1 MSDSSQTP
9 AIQGDQYFE
18 AQTGVLGSLLLD
30 APSCAGIVFQR
41 TRPEHYTDA
50 CRTIFEAARSLHR
63 ESKAIDPVTVKAIVG
78 GDYTS
83 FLLQIMETTPTAANC
98 SSYIDLLLDQAQ
110 LSQIQAA
117 GLAMAGAKTP
127 DAARAAVETANRAM
141 VQQVTARTVG
151 AQEGYVDFLARLDRK
166 PDFLPWGLPK
176 LDKAVLSER
185 GDFVVIGGL
194 PSAGKTALSLQFAWA
209 QAEKWRVGYFSLE
222 TRPEKIYDRLATL
235 ASGVAFG
242 RIRDRTLRRED
253 YDRLA
258 AAGEGFQ
265 RRHLDVIH
273 AVGMTVGEIQSIT
286 ASKRYDVIYIDYLQ
300 FVQGEGRDQDLYRRV
315 TQISM
320 DLHKM
325 AGSMGVL
332 VVALS
337 QLSRPPKDGKQ
348 ARAPGLNS
356 LRESGQI
363 EQDADAVMLL
373 YRQDEELPNS
383 PRVLQIAKNKEG
395 PSGGYLELSFDG
407 TYQVFREMAGESGR
421 QVQREMIDTGVARKQ
436 QLRAAGNFEEITGED
451 RDMPF

>member
-1 MSDSSQTP
+1 M
-9 AIQGDQYFE
+9 
-18 AQTGVLGSLLLD
+18 
-30 APSCAGIVFQR
+30 
-41 TRPEHYTDA
+41 
-50 CRTIFEAARSLHR
+50 
-63 ESKAIDPVTVKAIVG
+63 
-78 GDYTS
+78 
-83 FLLQIMETTPTAANC
+83 
-98 SSYIDLLLDQAQ
+98 
-110 LSQIQAA
+110 
-117 GLAMAGAKTP
+117 
-127 DAARAAVETANRAM
+127 
-141 VQQVTARTVG
+141 
-151 AQEGYVDFLARLDRK
+151 DFLARLDRK

-185 GDFVVIGGL
+185 GDFVVIGGR

-383 PRVLQIAKNKEG
+383 PR
-395 PSGGYLELSFDG
+395 
-407 TYQVFREMAGESGR
+407 AG
-421 QVQREMIDTGVARKQ
+421 I
-436 QLRAAGNFEEITGED
+436 
-451 RDMPF
+451 

>member
-1 MSDSSQTP
+1 M
-9 AIQGDQYFE
+9 
-18 AQTGVLGSLLLD
+18 
-30 APSCAGIVFQR
+30 
-41 TRPEHYTDA
+41 
-50 CRTIFEAARSLHR
+50 
-63 ESKAIDPVTVKAIVG
+63 
-78 GDYTS
+78 
-83 FLLQIMETTPTAANC
+83 
-98 SSYIDLLLDQAQ
+98 
-110 LSQIQAA
+110 
-117 GLAMAGAKTP
+117 
-127 DAARAAVETANRAM
+127 
-141 VQQVTARTVG
+141 
-151 AQEGYVDFLARLDRK
+151 
-166 PDFLPWGLPK
+166 
-176 LDKAVLSER
+176 
-185 GDFVVIGGL
+185 
-194 PSAGKTALSLQFAWA
+194 
-209 QAEKWRVGYFSLE
+209 
-222 TRPEKIYDRLATL
+222 
-235 ASGVAFG
+235 AFG